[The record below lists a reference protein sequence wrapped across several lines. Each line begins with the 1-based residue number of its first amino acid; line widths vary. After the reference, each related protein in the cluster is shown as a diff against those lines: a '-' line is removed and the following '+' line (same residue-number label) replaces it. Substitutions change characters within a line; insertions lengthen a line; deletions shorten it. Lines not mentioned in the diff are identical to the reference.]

1 MGLQRVR
8 IMICKDGHYVDEQ
21 TGEVT
26 DEMCFEDG
34 DLVEDHDLEHYS
46 VLPPVPTLH
55 TRLRNLAKENM
66 KEKNFF
72 LKGHELDALIK
83 RMKVIVNYLENI
95 YFSLSYGHQYD
106 KNENEKNKGKTQTR

>member
-1 MGLQRVR
+1 
-8 IMICKDGHYVDEQ
+8 MICKDGRYVNEE

-26 DEMCFEDG
+26 EELCFEDG

-46 VLPPVPTLH
+46 VIPPVPAVH

-72 LKGHELDALIK
+72 LKGHELDLLIK
-83 RMKVIVNYLENI
+83 RMKVIINYLESI
-95 YFSLSYGHQYD
+95 YFSLSYGNQCD
-106 KNENEKNKGKTQTR
+106 KNSKHKRKGHN